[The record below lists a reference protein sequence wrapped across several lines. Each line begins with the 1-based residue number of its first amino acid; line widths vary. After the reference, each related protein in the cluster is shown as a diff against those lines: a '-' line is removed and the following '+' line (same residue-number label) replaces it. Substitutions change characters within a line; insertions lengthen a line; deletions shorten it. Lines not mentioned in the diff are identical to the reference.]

1 MTISQERR
9 VKVVFDA
16 DGTPLKT
23 TVTDIEKTVDKTTK
37 SINEAGQNA
46 SKAGGLFGKF
56 GDDVKKG
63 IAMGFGVSTIG
74 MVTSACNM
82 VKQGIVDTIQTTAQ
96 FEQSMANV
104 KAITGATG
112 AEFETMTNFARELGA
127 TTMMSA
133 QESADAMAFLG
144 MAGWRTSEMMAGL
157 PAILDLTVAS
167 GRDFAT
173 VADIVSDNLT
183 AFGLT
188 ANDATMYSDALAY
201 AMSNA
206 NVNMDTL
213 GESLKY
219 IAPVA
224 TSAGVSMQEAVA
236 MTMMLGDA
244 GIKGSQAGT
253 TLRTVMLNLTGAN
266 EKATA
271 KLKELGVAVFD
282 SEGKTRSFADII
294 RDLNKATEGMTD
306 AQKTAIANTLV
317 GKTAVSGFSVLLDQ
331 GADKL
336 QAYTDGI
343 YASNGASEEMA
354 EIMGDTLQG
363 KTKIF
368 ESALQDLQITLGNA
382 LLPTLSSGVESLT
395 NFVNWLG
402 QGCPIIQEAT
412 VELGAFG
419 VSLDVVSEKTSNALT
434 PLEEYGNG
442 ILANIAVMEQF
453 GGVGSQTYNQLI
465 ADVSNWKDQSL
476 SLIDQKESE
485 GLALMQN
492 YSQQYLLASAEEK
505 AELEA
510 KHKEFYERKRQVT
523 NDREAEITQILAT
536 AKENNVG
543 LTQEQAERIKQLVSL
558 QQKDMIRT
566 VSDSYSE
573 QTALLDA
580 FSSKQKAVTAETA
593 SMIMQKAEETR
604 QSTVKAAKERFN
616 QELATAN
623 EMRKVGNITNEE
635 YSRMVNSAQDNYSK
649 IVSASDSGFDKVKD
663 KIIKSITDAGGKYNE
678 KTGEL
683 KDKHGNMVDYMK
695 GTPMETEVKVDT
707 KDAEKSVT
715 AIQKKINNIKGRT
728 GANAVKVSVQT
739 TYTNTTVNRTVNGR
753 SVPTMDSQAM
763 AMARSA
769 VMPIN
774 NMSSG
779 NNTINYN
786 GDLVF
791 NNKSDIDY
799 FLKKTA
805 RAIDRRY

>member
-63 IAMGFGVSTIG
+63 IAMGFGMSTIG

-485 GLALMQN
+485 GLNLMKN
-492 YSQQYLLASAEEK
+492 YSQQYLLASEEEK

-543 LTQEQAERIKQLVSL
+543 ITQEQAERIKHLVSL

-649 IVSASDSGFDKVKD
+649 IVSASDAGFDKVKD
-663 KIIKSITDAGGKYNE
+663 KIIKSITEAGGKYNE

-695 GTPMETEVKVDT
+695 GTPMETQVKVDT
-707 KDAEKSVT
+707 KDAEKSVN

-753 SVPTMDSQAM
+753 SVPTMDTQAM

-774 NMSSG
+774 NVSSG

>member
-1 MTISQERR
+1 MSVTQERR

-37 SINEAGQNA
+37 TINEAGQNA

-63 IAMGFGVSTIG
+63 IAMGFGMSTVD
-74 MVTSACNM
+74 MVVSACSL
-82 VKQGIVDTIQTTAQ
+82 VKQGIADTIQTTAQ
-96 FEQSMANV
+96 FEQSMAKV

-112 AEFETMTNFARELGA
+112 AEFNTLTDFARELGA

-133 QESADAMAFLG
+133 TESADAMAFLG
-144 MAGWRTSEMMAGL
+144 MAGWETSEILAGL

-167 GRDFAT
+167 GKDFAS

-183 AFGLT
+183 AFGLS
-188 ANDATMYSDALAY
+188 ANDATMYADSLAY
-201 AMSNA
+201 AMTHA

-317 GKTAVSGFSVLLDQ
+317 GKTAVSGFSVLLEQ

-336 QAYTDGI
+336 EAYTEGI
-343 YASNGASEEMA
+343 HNSNGASEEMA

-368 ESALQDLQITLGNA
+368 QSALEDLQITMGNA
-382 LLPTLSSGVESLT
+382 LLPTLTAGVESLT

-402 QGCPIIQEAT
+402 QGCPLVQEAT

-419 VSLDVVSEKTSNALT
+419 ASLDLVSEKTSNALT

-442 ILANIAVMEQF
+442 ILANIGVMEQF

-492 YSQQYLLASAEEK
+492 YSQQYLTASAEEK
-505 AELEA
+505 AELE
-510 KHKEFYERKRQVT
+510 KNHKEFYDRKRQVT

-543 LTQEQAERIKQLVSL
+543 ITQEQAERIKHLVSL

-573 QTALLDA
+573 QTALLEA
-580 FSSKQKAVTAETA
+580 FSSNQKAVTAETA

-604 QSTVKAAKERFN
+604 QATVKSAKERFN

-623 EMRKVGNITNEE
+623 EMRKVGQVTDSE
-635 YSRMVNSAQDNYSK
+635 YSKMVTSAQTNYEQ
-649 IVSASDSGFDKVKD
+649 IVKASDTGFDKVKD
-663 KIIKSITDAGGKYNE
+663 KIIKSITDAGGKYND

-683 KDKHGNMVDYMK
+683 KDAHGNMVDYMN

-707 KDAEKSVT
+707 KGAEKSVRD
-715 AIQKKINNIKGRT
+715 IQTKINNIKGKT
-728 GANAVKVSVQT
+728 VSVKVNT
-739 TYTNTTVNRTVNGR
+739 TYTNTTVNKTVNGR
-753 SVPTMDSQAM
+753 SVPTMDTQAM

>member
-1 MTISQERR
+1 MSTTTEKR

-16 DGTPLKT
+16 DGNPLQK
-23 TVTDIEKTVDKTTK
+23 TVTEIEKTVNKTTDTLK
-37 SINEAGQNA
+37 QAGDAANNT
-46 SKAGGLFGKF
+46 GGIFGKF
-56 GDDVKKG
+56 GNDVKAG
-63 IAMGFGVSTIG
+63 IAMGFGVSTVG
-74 MVTSACNM
+74 MVTSACNL
-82 VKQGIVDTIQTTAQ
+82 VKQGIADTIQTTAQ
-96 FEQSMANV
+96 FEQSMAKV

-112 AEFETMTNFARELGA
+112 AEFDTLTGFARELGA

-133 QESADAMAFLG
+133 TESADAMAFLG
-144 MAGWRTSEMMAGL
+144 MAGWETSEILAGL

-167 GRDFAT
+167 GKDFAT

-183 AFGLT
+183 AFGLS
-188 ANDATMYSDALAY
+188 ANDATMYSDSLAY
-201 AMSNA
+201 AMTHA

-317 GKTAVSGFSVLLDQ
+317 GKTAVSGFSVLLEQ

-336 QAYTDGI
+336 RAYTDGI
-343 YASNGASEEMA
+343 HNSNGASEEMA
-354 EIMGDTLQG
+354 AIMGDTLQG

-368 ESALQDLQITLGNA
+368 QSALEDLQITLGNA
-382 LLPTLSSGVESLT
+382 LLPSLTAGVESLT
-395 NFVNWLG
+395 NFVTWLG
-402 QGCPIIQEAT
+402 EGCPLVQEAT
-412 VELGAFG
+412 VELGVFG
-419 VSLDVVSEKTSNALT
+419 ASLDLVSEKTSNALT

-453 GGVGSQTYNQLI
+453 GGVGTETYNQLI

-476 SLIDQKESE
+476 SLIDQKEAE
-485 GLALMQN
+485 GLELIKN

-510 KHKEFYERKRQVT
+510 KHKEFYENKRNLT
-523 NDREAEITQILAT
+523 NEREAEITEILAT

-543 LTQEQAERIKQLVSL
+543 LTQEQADRINTLVSL

-580 FSSKQKAVTAETA
+580 FSGKQKAVTAETA

-604 QSTVKAAKERFN
+604 QSTVKAAKDRFN

-623 EMRKVGNITNEE
+623 EMRKVGQITNDE
-635 YSRMVNSAQDNYSK
+635 YGKMVTSAQTNYEQ
-649 IVSASDSGFDKVKD
+649 IVKASDTGFDKVKD

-683 KDKHGNMVDYMK
+683 KDKHGNMVDYMN
-695 GTPMETEVKVDT
+695 GTPMETKVKVDT
-707 KDAEKSVT
+707 KSAEQSIN
-715 AIQKKINNIKGRT
+715 AIQKKINNIKGKT
-728 GANAVKVSVQT
+728 VKVEVNT
-739 TYTNTTVNRTVNGR
+739 KYTNTTVNRTVNGR
-753 SVPTMDSQAM
+753 SVPTMDTQAM

>member
-23 TVTDIEKTVDKTTK
+23 TVTDIEKTVNKTTK
-37 SINEAGQNA
+37 TINEAGQDA

-56 GDDVKKG
+56 GEDVKAG
-63 IAMGFGVSTIG
+63 IAMGFGMSTVG

-112 AEFETMTNFARELGA
+112 KEFDTLTAFARELGA

-144 MAGWRTSEMMAGL
+144 MAGWRTSEMMEGL

-183 AFGLT
+183 AFGMT
-188 ANDATMYSDALAY
+188 ASQATEYSDALAY

-343 YASNGASEEMA
+343 HNSSGASAEMA

-363 KTKIF
+363 KVKIF
-368 ESALQDLQITLGNA
+368 ESAMQDLQITIGNE
-382 LLPTLSSGVESLT
+382 LLPTLTSGVESLT
-395 NFVNWLG
+395 NFVTWLG
-402 QGCPIIQEAT
+402 QGCPLVQEAT

-419 VSLDVVSEKTSNALT
+419 VSLDMVSEKTSNALT

-442 ILANIAVMEQF
+442 ILSNIAVMEQF

-465 ADVSNWKDQSL
+465 TDVSTWKDQSL
-476 SLIDQKESE
+476 SLIDQKEAE
-485 GLALMQN
+485 GLNLIKN

-510 KHKEFYERKRQVT
+510 KHKEFYENKRQVT
-523 NDREAEITQILAT
+523 SDREAEITQILAT

-543 LTQEQAERIKQLVSL
+543 LTQEQAERIKTLVSL
-558 QQKDMIRT
+558 QQKDMIKT

-573 QTALLDA
+573 QEALLNA
-580 FSSKQKAVTAETA
+580 FSSNQKAVTAETA
-593 SMIMQKAEETR
+593 SMIMQKAKETKE
-604 QSTVKAAKERFN
+604 STVKSAKERFN

-623 EMRKVGNITNEE
+623 EMRKVGQITDSE
-635 YSRMVNSAQDNYSK
+635 YKKMVTSAQSNYEQ
-649 IVSASDSGFDKVKD
+649 IVSASDTGFGKVKD

-683 KDKHGNMVDYMK
+683 KDKHGNMVDYMND
-695 GTPMETEVKVDT
+695 TPMETKVKVDT
-707 KDAEKSVT
+707 KSAEQSIN
-715 AIQKKINNIKGRT
+715 AIQKKINNIKGKT
-728 GANAVKVSVQT
+728 VSVKVNT
-739 TYTNTTVNRTVNGR
+739 TYTNTTVNRTVEGR
-753 SVPTMDSQAM
+753 SVPTMDTQTM
-763 AMARSA
+763 AIARSA

-774 NMSSG
+774 NMTSG

>member
-23 TVTDIEKTVDKTTK
+23 TVTDIEKTVNKTTK
-37 SINEAGQNA
+37 TINEAGQNA

-56 GDDVKKG
+56 GEDVKTG
-63 IAMGFGVSTIG
+63 IAMGFGMSTVG
-74 MVTSACNM
+74 MVVSACNM

-112 AEFETMTNFARELGA
+112 KEFDTLTAFARELGA

-144 MAGWRTSEMMAGL
+144 MAGWRTSEMMEGL

-183 AFGLT
+183 AFGMT
-188 ANDATMYSDALAY
+188 ASQATEYSDALAY

-343 YASNGASEEMA
+343 HNSSGASAEMA

-363 KTKIF
+363 KVKIF
-368 ESALQDLQITLGNA
+368 ESAMQDLQITIGNA
-382 LLPTLSSGVESLT
+382 LLPTLTAGVESLT
-395 NFVNWLG
+395 NFVTWLG
-402 QGCPIIQEAT
+402 QGCPLVQEAT

-419 VSLDVVSEKTSNALT
+419 VSLDMVSEKTSNALT

-442 ILANIAVMEQF
+442 ILSNIAVMEQF

-465 ADVSNWKDQSL
+465 TDVSTWKDQSL
-476 SLIDQKESE
+476 SLIDQKEAE
-485 GLALMQN
+485 GLNLIKN

-510 KHKEFYERKRQVT
+510 KHKEFYESKRNLT
-523 NDREAEITQILAT
+523 NEREAEITEILAT

-543 LTQEQAERIKQLVSL
+543 LTQEQADRIKTLVSL
-558 QQKDMIRT
+558 QQKDMIKT

-573 QTALLDA
+573 QEALLNA
-580 FSSKQKAVTAETA
+580 FSSNQKAVTAETA
-593 SMIMQKAEETR
+593 SMIMQKAKETKE
-604 QSTVKAAKERFN
+604 STVKSAKERFN

-623 EMRKVGNITNEE
+623 EMRKVGQITDDE
-635 YSRMVNSAQDNYSK
+635 YEKMVTSAQSNYEQ
-649 IVSASDSGFDKVKD
+649 IVKASDTGFDNVKD
-663 KIIKSITDAGGKYNE
+663 KIIKSITEAGGKYNE

-683 KDKHGNMVDYMK
+683 KDKHGNMVDYMND
-695 GTPMETEVKVDT
+695 TPMETKVKVDT
-707 KDAEKSVT
+707 KDAKKSVED
-715 AIQKKINNIKGRT
+715 IQTKINNIKGKT
-728 GANAVKVSVQT
+728 VSVKVNT
-739 TYTNTTVNRTVNGR
+739 TYTNTTVNRTVEGR
-753 SVPTMDSQAM
+753 SVPTMDTQTM
-763 AMARSA
+763 AIARSA

>member
-1 MTISQERR
+1 MSVTQERR

-23 TVTDIEKTVDKTTK
+23 TVTDIEKTVNKTTK
-37 SINEAGQNA
+37 TINEAGQNA

-63 IAMGFGVSTIG
+63 ISMGFGMSTVG
-74 MVTSACNM
+74 MVTSACSM
-82 VKQGIVDTIQTTAQ
+82 VKQGIADTIQTTAQ
-96 FEQSMANV
+96 FEQSMAKV

-112 AEFETMTNFARELGA
+112 AEFDTLTDFARELGA

-133 QESADAMAFLG
+133 TESADAMAFLG
-144 MAGWRTSEMMAGL
+144 MAGWETSEILAGL

-167 GRDFAT
+167 GKDFAS

-188 ANDATMYSDALAY
+188 ANDATMYADSLAY
-201 AMSNA
+201 AMTHA

-336 QAYTDGI
+336 EAYTDGI
-343 YASNGASEEMA
+343 LASSGASEEMA

-368 ESALQDLQITLGNA
+368 QSAIEDLQITLGNA
-382 LLPTLSSGVESLT
+382 LLPTLTSGVESLT

-419 VSLDVVSEKTSNALT
+419 ASLDVVSEKTSNALT
-434 PLEEYGNG
+434 PLEGYGNG
-442 ILANIAVMEQF
+442 ILANIGVMEQF

-465 ADVSNWKDQSL
+465 ADVTNWKDQSL

-485 GLALMQN
+485 GLALMKN

-510 KHKEFYERKRQVT
+510 KHKEFYDRKRQVT

-543 LTQEQAERIKQLVSL
+543 ITQEQADRIKQLVSL

-604 QSTVKAAKERFN
+604 QATVKSAKERFN

-623 EMRKVGNITNEE
+623 EMRKVGNVTADE
-635 YSRMVNSAQDNYSK
+635 YARMVNSAQDNYNQ
-649 IVSASDSGFDKVKD
+649 IVSASDDGFNKVKD
-663 KIIKSITDAGGKYNE
+663 KIIKSITEAGGKYNE
-678 KTGEL
+678 RTGEL
-683 KDKHGNMVDYMK
+683 KDAHGNMVDYMN

-707 KDAEKSVT
+707 KDAKKSVED
-715 AIQKKINNIKGRT
+715 IQTKINNIKGKT
-728 GANAVKVSVQT
+728 VDVKVNT
-739 TYTNTTVNRTVNGR
+739 TYNNTTVNRTVNGR
-753 SVPTMDSQAM
+753 SVPTMDAQTI

>member
-23 TVTDIEKTVDKTTK
+23 TVTDIEKTVNKTTK
-37 SINEAGQNA
+37 TINEAGQDA

-56 GDDVKKG
+56 GEDVKAG
-63 IAMGFGVSTIG
+63 IAMGFGMSTVG
-74 MVTSACNM
+74 VVASACNM

-112 AEFETMTNFARELGA
+112 KEFDTLTAFARELGA

-144 MAGWRTSEMMAGL
+144 MAGWRTSEMMEGL

-183 AFGLT
+183 AFGMT
-188 ANDATMYSDALAY
+188 ASQATEYSDALAY

-343 YASNGASEEMA
+343 HNSSGASAEMA

-363 KTKIF
+363 KVKIF
-368 ESALQDLQITLGNA
+368 ESAMQDLQITIGNA
-382 LLPTLSSGVESLT
+382 VLPTLTAGVESLT
-395 NFVNWLG
+395 NFVTWLG
-402 QGCPIIQEAT
+402 QGCPLVQEAT

-419 VSLDVVSEKTSNALT
+419 VSLDMVSEKTSNALT

-442 ILANIAVMEQF
+442 ILSNIAVMEQF

-465 ADVSNWKDQSL
+465 TDVSNWKDQSL
-476 SLIDQKESE
+476 SLIDQKEAE
-485 GLALMQN
+485 GLNLIKN

-510 KHKEFYERKRQVT
+510 KHKEFYENKRQVT
-523 NDREAEITQILAT
+523 SDREAEITQILAT

-543 LTQEQAERIKQLVSL
+543 LTQEQAERIKTLVSL
-558 QQKDMIRT
+558 QQKDMIKT

-573 QTALLDA
+573 QEALLNA
-580 FSSKQKAVTAETA
+580 FSSNQKAVTAETA
-593 SMIMQKAEETR
+593 SMIMQKAKETKE
-604 QSTVKAAKERFN
+604 STVKSAKERFN

-623 EMRKVGNITNEE
+623 EMRKVGQITDDE
-635 YSRMVNSAQDNYSK
+635 YTKMVTSAQSNYEQ
-649 IVSASDSGFDKVKD
+649 IVSASDDGFNEVKD
-663 KIIKSITDAGGKYNE
+663 KIIKSITEAGGTYDE

-683 KDKHGNMVDYMK
+683 KDKHGNMVDYMSD
-695 GTPMETEVKVDT
+695 TPMETKVKVDT
-707 KDAEKSVT
+707 KDAKKSVED
-715 AIQKKINNIKGRT
+715 IQKKINNIKGKT
-728 GANAVKVSVQT
+728 VSVKVNT
-739 TYTNTTVNRTVNGR
+739 TYTNTTVNRTVEGR
-753 SVPTMDSQAM
+753 SVPTMDTQAM
-763 AMARSA
+763 AIARSA
-769 VMPIN
+769 IMPIN
-774 NMSSG
+774 NMTSG

-805 RAIDRRY
+805 RAIERKY

>member
-1 MTISQERR
+1 MSITQERR

-23 TVTDIEKTVDKTTK
+23 TVTDIEKTVNKTTK
-37 SINEAGQNA
+37 TINEAGQNA

-63 IAMGFGVSTIG
+63 IAMGFGMSTIG
-74 MVTSACNM
+74 MVTSACDM
-82 VKQGIVDTIQTTAQ
+82 VKQGIADTIQTTAQ
-96 FEQSMANV
+96 FEQSMAKV

-112 AEFETMTNFARELGA
+112 EEFDTLTAFARELGA

-144 MAGWRTSEMMAGL
+144 MAGWQTSEILAGL

-167 GRDFAT
+167 GKDFAT

-188 ANDATMYSDALAY
+188 ANDATMYADSLAY
-201 AMSNA
+201 AMTHA

-317 GKTAVSGFSVLLDQ
+317 GKTAVSGFSVLLEQ

-343 YASNGASEEMA
+343 HNSSGASEEMA
-354 EIMGDTLQG
+354 TIMGDTLQG
-363 KTKIF
+363 KVKIF
-368 ESALQDLQITLGNA
+368 ESAMQDLQITIGNA
-382 LLPTLSSGVESLT
+382 LLPTLTSGVESLT
-395 NFVNWLG
+395 NFVTWLG
-402 QGCPIIQEAT
+402 QGCPLVQEAT
-412 VELGAFG
+412 VQLGAFG
-419 VSLDVVSEKTSNALT
+419 ASLDVVSEKTSNALT

-442 ILANIAVMEQF
+442 ILSNIAVMEQF

-465 ADVSNWKDQSL
+465 TDVSTWKDQSL
-476 SLIDQKESE
+476 SLIDQKEAE
-485 GLALMQN
+485 GLELIKN

-510 KHKEFYERKRQVT
+510 KHKEFYENKRNLT
-523 NDREAEITQILAT
+523 TEREAEITEILAT

-543 LTQEQAERIKQLVSL
+543 ITQEQADRIKNLVSL
-558 QQKDMIRT
+558 QQKDMIKT

-573 QTALLDA
+573 QEALLNA
-580 FSSKQKAVTAETA
+580 FSSNQKAVTAETA
-593 SMIMQKAEETR
+593 SMIMQKAKETKE
-604 QSTVKAAKERFN
+604 STVKSAKERFN

-623 EMRKVGNITNEE
+623 EMRKVGQITDSE
-635 YSRMVNSAQDNYSK
+635 YKKMVTSAQSNYEQ
-649 IVSASDSGFDKVKD
+649 IVSASDDGFNKVKD
-663 KIIKSITDAGGKYNE
+663 KIIKSITEAGGKYNE

-683 KDKHGNMVDYMK
+683 KDKHGNMVDYMN
-695 GTPMETEVKVDT
+695 GTPMETKVKVDT
-707 KDAEKSVT
+707 KGATKSVDD
-715 AIQKKINNIKGRT
+715 IQKKINSIKGKT
-728 GANAVKVSVQT
+728 VSVKVNT

-753 SVPTMDSQAM
+753 SVPTMDTQAM

-774 NMSSG
+774 NTSSG

>member
-23 TVTDIEKTVDKTTK
+23 TVTDIEKTVNKTTK
-37 SINEAGQNA
+37 TINEAGQDA

-56 GDDVKKG
+56 GEDVKAG
-63 IAMGFGVSTIG
+63 IAMGFGMSTVG

-112 AEFETMTNFARELGA
+112 KEFDTLTAFARELGA

-188 ANDATMYSDALAY
+188 ASDATMYSDALAY

-343 YASNGASEEMA
+343 HNSSGASAEMA

-363 KTKIF
+363 KVKIF
-368 ESALQDLQITLGNA
+368 ESAMQDLQITIGNA
-382 LLPTLSSGVESLT
+382 LLPTLTEGVESLT
-395 NFVNWLG
+395 NFVTWLG
-402 QGCPIIQEAT
+402 QGCPLVQEAT

-442 ILANIAVMEQF
+442 ILANIGVMEQF

-465 ADVSNWKDQSL
+465 ADVTNWKDQSL
-476 SLIDQKESE
+476 SLINQKESE

-510 KHKEFYERKRQVT
+510 KHKEFYEKKRQVT
-523 NDREAEITQILAT
+523 SDREAEITQILAT

-543 LTQEQAERIKQLVSL
+543 ITQEQADRIKTLVSL
-558 QQKDMIRT
+558 QQKDMIKT

-573 QTALLDA
+573 QTALLNA
-580 FSSKQKAVTAETA
+580 FSSKQKAVTADTA

-604 QSTVKAAKERFN
+604 QATVKSAKERFN

-623 EMRKVGNITNEE
+623 EMRKVGNITDAE
-635 YSRMVNSAQDNYSK
+635 YSRMVNSAQDNYSQ
-649 IVSASDSGFDKVKD
+649 IVSASDDGFNKVKD
-663 KIIKSITDAGGKYNE
+663 KIIKSITEAGGKYNE

-683 KDKHGNMVDYMK
+683 KDKHGNMVDYMN
-695 GTPMETEVKVDT
+695 GTPMETKVKVDT
-707 KDAEKSVT
+707 KDATKSVD
-715 AIQKKINNIKGRT
+715 AIQKKINSIKGKT
-728 GANAVKVSVQT
+728 VSVKVNT

-753 SVPTMDSQAM
+753 SVPTMDTQTM

>member
-23 TVTDIEKTVDKTTK
+23 TVTDIEKTVNKTTK
-37 SINEAGQNA
+37 TINEAGQDA

-56 GDDVKKG
+56 GEDVKAG
-63 IAMGFGVSTIG
+63 IAMGFGMSTVG

-112 AEFETMTNFARELGA
+112 KEFDTLTAFARELGA

-188 ANDATMYSDALAY
+188 ASDATMYSDALAY

-343 YASNGASEEMA
+343 HNSSGASAEMA

-363 KTKIF
+363 KVKIF
-368 ESALQDLQITLGNA
+368 ESAMQDLQITIGNA
-382 LLPTLSSGVESLT
+382 LLPTLTSGVESLT
-395 NFVNWLG
+395 NFVTWLG
-402 QGCPIIQEAT
+402 QGCPLVQEAT

-419 VSLDVVSEKTSNALT
+419 VSLDMVSEKTSNALT

-442 ILANIAVMEQF
+442 ILANIGVMEQF

-465 ADVSNWKDQSL
+465 ADVTNWKDQSL
-476 SLIDQKESE
+476 SLINQKESE

-510 KHKEFYERKRQVT
+510 KHKEFYEKKRQVT
-523 NDREAEITQILAT
+523 SDREAEITQILAT

-543 LTQEQAERIKQLVSL
+543 ITQEQADRIKTLVSL
-558 QQKDMIRT
+558 QQKDMIKT

-573 QTALLDA
+573 QTALLNA

-604 QSTVKAAKERFN
+604 QATVKSAKERFN

-623 EMRKVGNITNEE
+623 EMRKVGNITDKE
-635 YSRMVNSAQDNYSK
+635 YSRMVNSAQDNYSQ
-649 IVSASDSGFDKVKD
+649 IVSASDDGFNKVKD
-663 KIIKSITDAGGKYNE
+663 KIIKSITEAGGKYNE

-683 KDKHGNMVDYMK
+683 KDKHGNMVDYMN
-695 GTPMETEVKVDT
+695 GTPMETKVKVDT
-707 KDAEKSVT
+707 KDATKSVD
-715 AIQKKINNIKGRT
+715 AIQKKINSIKGKT
-728 GANAVKVSVQT
+728 VSVKVNT

-753 SVPTMDSQAM
+753 SVPTMDTQTM

>member
-23 TVTDIEKTVDKTTK
+23 TVTDIEKTVNKTTK
-37 SINEAGQNA
+37 TINEAGQNA

-56 GDDVKKG
+56 GEDVKAG
-63 IAMGFGVSTIG
+63 IAMGFGMSTVG

-112 AEFETMTNFARELGA
+112 KEFDTLTAFARELGA

-144 MAGWRTSEMMAGL
+144 MAGWRTSEMMEGL

-183 AFGLT
+183 AFGMT
-188 ANDATMYSDALAY
+188 ASQATEYSDALAY

-343 YASNGASEEMA
+343 HNSSGASAEMA

-363 KTKIF
+363 KVKIF
-368 ESALQDLQITLGNA
+368 ESAMQDLQITIGNA
-382 LLPTLSSGVESLT
+382 LLPTLTEGVESLT
-395 NFVNWLG
+395 NFVTWLG
-402 QGCPIIQEAT
+402 QGCPLVQEAT

-419 VSLDVVSEKTSNALT
+419 VSLDMVSEKTSNALT

-442 ILANIAVMEQF
+442 ILSNIAVMEQF

-465 ADVSNWKDQSL
+465 TDVSTWKDQSL
-476 SLIDQKESE
+476 SLIDQKEAE
-485 GLALMQN
+485 GLNLIKN

-510 KHKEFYERKRQVT
+510 KHKEFYEKKRQVT
-523 NDREAEITQILAT
+523 SEREAEITEILAT

-543 LTQEQAERIKQLVSL
+543 ITQEQADRIKTLVSL
-558 QQKDMIRT
+558 QQKDMIKT

-573 QTALLDA
+573 QEALLNA
-580 FSSKQKAVTAETA
+580 FSSNQKAVTAETA
-593 SMIMQKAEETR
+593 SMIMQKAKETKE
-604 QSTVKAAKERFN
+604 STVKSAKERFN

-623 EMRKVGNITNEE
+623 EMRKVGQITDTE
-635 YSRMVNSAQDNYSK
+635 YKKMVTSAQSNYEQ
-649 IVSASDSGFDKVKD
+649 IVSASDTGFDKVKD

-683 KDKHGNMVDYMK
+683 KDKHGNMVDYMND
-695 GTPMETEVKVDT
+695 TPMETKVKVDT
-707 KDAEKSVT
+707 KDAKKSVED
-715 AIQKKINNIKGRT
+715 IQTKINNIKGKT
-728 GANAVKVSVQT
+728 VSVKVNT
-739 TYTNTTVNRTVNGR
+739 TYTNTTVNRTVEGR
-753 SVPTMDSQAM
+753 SVPTMDTQAM

-774 NMSSG
+774 NTSSG

>member
-1 MTISQERR
+1 MSTTTEKR

-16 DGTPLKT
+16 DGNPLQK
-23 TVTDIEKTVDKTTK
+23 TVTEIEKTVNKTTDTLK
-37 SINEAGQNA
+37 QAGDAANNT
-46 SKAGGLFGKF
+46 GGIFGKF
-56 GDDVKKG
+56 GNDVKAG
-63 IAMGFGVSTIG
+63 IAMGFGVSTVG
-74 MVTSACNM
+74 MVTSACNL

-112 AEFETMTNFARELGA
+112 KEFDTLTAFARELGA

-183 AFGLT
+183 AFGMT
-188 ANDATMYSDALAY
+188 ASQATEYSDALAY

-317 GKTAVSGFSVLLDQ
+317 GKTAVSGFSVLLSQ

-336 QAYTDGI
+336 EAYTEGI
-343 YASNGASEEMA
+343 HNSNGASEEMA
-354 EIMGDTLQG
+354 AIMGDTLQG

-368 ESALQDLQITLGNA
+368 QSAIEDLQITMGNA
-382 LLPTLSSGVESLT
+382 FLPTLTAGVESLT

-402 QGCPIIQEAT
+402 QGCPIVQEAT

-419 VSLDVVSEKTSNALT
+419 ASLDVVSEKTSNALT

-442 ILANIAVMEQF
+442 ILANIGVMEQF
-453 GGVGSQTYNQLI
+453 GGVGTQTYNQLI

-510 KHKEFYERKRQVT
+510 KHKEFYENKRNLT
-523 NDREAEITQILAT
+523 TEREAEITQILAT

-543 LTQEQAERIKQLVSL
+543 LTQEQADRIKTLVSL

-580 FSSKQKAVTAETA
+580 FSGKQKAVTAETA

-604 QSTVKAAKERFN
+604 QSTVKAAKDRFN

-623 EMRKVGNITNEE
+623 EMRKVGQITNDE
-635 YSRMVNSAQDNYSK
+635 YGKMVTSAQTNYEQ
-649 IVSASDSGFDKVKD
+649 IVKASDTGFDKVKD
-663 KIIKSITDAGGKYNE
+663 KIIKSIEDAGGKYN
-678 KTGEL
+678 KRTGEL
-683 KDKHGNMVDYMK
+683 KDAHGNMVDYMNS
-695 GTPMETEVKVDT
+695 TPMETKVKVDT
-707 KDAEKSVT
+707 KSAEQSIT
-715 AIQKKINNIKGRT
+715 AIQKKINGIKGKT
-728 GANAVKVSVQT
+728 VKVEVNT
-739 TYTNTTVNRTVNGR
+739 KYTNTTVNRTVQGR
-753 SVPTMDSQAM
+753 SVPTIDSQVM
-763 AMARSA
+763 SMARSA
-769 VMPIN
+769 IMPLSNI
-774 NMSSG
+774 SSG

>member
-1 MTISQERR
+1 MSISQERR

-23 TVTDIEKTVDKTTK
+23 TVTDIEKTVNKTTK
-37 SINEAGQNA
+37 TINEAGQNA

-56 GDDVKKG
+56 GDDVRKG
-63 IAMGFGVSTIG
+63 ISMGFGMSTVG
-74 MVTSACNM
+74 MVTSACSM
-82 VKQGIVDTIQTTAQ
+82 VKQGIADTIQTTAQ
-96 FEQSMANV
+96 FEQSMAKV

-112 AEFETMTNFARELGA
+112 AEFDTLTDFARELGA

-133 QESADAMAFLG
+133 TESADAMAFLG
-144 MAGWRTSEMMAGL
+144 MAGWETSEILAGL

-167 GRDFAT
+167 GKDFAS

-188 ANDATMYSDALAY
+188 ANDATMYADSLAY
-201 AMSNA
+201 AMTHA

-317 GKTAVSGFSVLLDQ
+317 GKTAVSGFSVLLEQ

-336 QAYTDGI
+336 EAYTEGI
-343 YASNGASEEMA
+343 HNSSGASEEMA

-368 ESALQDLQITLGNA
+368 QSALEDLQITMGNA
-382 LLPTLSSGVESLT
+382 LLPTLTAGVESLT
-395 NFVNWLG
+395 NFVTWLG
-402 QGCPIIQEAT
+402 QGCPIVQEAT

-419 VSLDVVSEKTSNALT
+419 ASLDVVSEKTSNALT

-442 ILANIAVMEQF
+442 ILANIGVMEQF

-465 ADVSNWKDQSL
+465 ADVTNWKDQSL

-505 AELEA
+505 AELE
-510 KHKEFYERKRQVT
+510 KNHKEFYDRKRQVT

-543 LTQEQAERIKQLVSL
+543 LTQEQADRIKQLVSL

-604 QSTVKAAKERFN
+604 QATVKSAKERFN

-635 YSRMVNSAQDNYSK
+635 YSRMVNSAQDNYNQ
-649 IVSASDSGFDKVKD
+649 IVSASDDGFNKVKD
-663 KIIKSITDAGGKYNE
+663 KIIKSITEAGGKYNE

-683 KDKHGNMVDYMK
+683 KDKHGDMVDYMN

-707 KDAEKSVT
+707 KDAEKSVRD
-715 AIQKKINNIKGRT
+715 IQTKISNIKGKT
-728 GANAVKVSVQT
+728 VDVKVNT

-753 SVPTMDSQAM
+753 SVPTMDAQTI

-791 NNKSDIDY
+791 NNKTDIDY

>member
-23 TVTDIEKTVDKTTK
+23 TATDIEKTVDKTTK
-37 SINEAGQNA
+37 TINEAGQNA

-56 GDDVKKG
+56 GEDVKTG
-63 IAMGFGVSTIG
+63 IAMGFGMSTVG

-112 AEFETMTNFARELGA
+112 KEFDTLTAFARELGA

-188 ANDATMYSDALAY
+188 ASDATMYSDALAY

-343 YASNGASEEMA
+343 HNSSGASAEMA

-363 KTKIF
+363 KVKIF
-368 ESALQDLQITLGNA
+368 ESAMQDLQITIGNA
-382 LLPTLSSGVESLT
+382 LLPTLTEGVESLT
-395 NFVNWLG
+395 NFVTWLG
-402 QGCPIIQEAT
+402 QGCPLVQEAT

-419 VSLDVVSEKTSNALT
+419 VSLDMVSEKTSNALT

-442 ILANIAVMEQF
+442 ILANIGVMEQF

-465 ADVSNWKDQSL
+465 ADVTNWKDQSL
-476 SLIDQKESE
+476 SLINQKESE

-510 KHKEFYERKRQVT
+510 KHKEFYEKKRQVT
-523 NDREAEITQILAT
+523 SDREAEITQILAT

-543 LTQEQAERIKQLVSL
+543 ITQEQADRIKTLVSL
-558 QQKDMIRT
+558 QQKDMIKT

-573 QTALLDA
+573 QTALLNA

-604 QSTVKAAKERFN
+604 QATVKSAKERFN

-623 EMRKVGNITNEE
+623 EMRKVGNITDAE

-649 IVSASDSGFDKVKD
+649 IVSASDDGFNKVKD
-663 KIIKSITDAGGKYNE
+663 KIIKSITEAGGKYNE

-683 KDKHGNMVDYMK
+683 KDKHGNMVDYMN
-695 GTPMETEVKVDT
+695 GTPMETKVKVDT
-707 KDAEKSVT
+707 KDATKSVD
-715 AIQKKINNIKGRT
+715 AIQKKINSIKGKT
-728 GANAVKVSVQT
+728 VSVKVNT

-753 SVPTMDSQAM
+753 SVPTMDTQTM

-774 NMSSG
+774 NTSSG

>member
-63 IAMGFGVSTIG
+63 IAMGFGVSTVG
-74 MVTSACNM
+74 MITSACGM
-82 VKQGIVDTIQTTAQ
+82 IKQGIADTIQTTAQ
-96 FEQSMANV
+96 FEQSMAKV

-112 AEFETMTNFARELGA
+112 EEFTTLTNFARELGA

-133 QESADAMAFLG
+133 TESADAMAFLG
-144 MAGWRTSEMMAGL
+144 MAGWETSEILAGL

-167 GRDFAT
+167 GKDFAT

-183 AFGLT
+183 AFGLS
-188 ANDATMYSDALAY
+188 ANDATMYSDSLAY
-201 AMSNA
+201 AMTHA

-317 GKTAVSGFSVLLDQ
+317 GKTAVSGFSVLLSQ

-336 QAYTDGI
+336 EAYTEGI
-343 YASNGASEEMA
+343 HNSNGASEEMA
-354 EIMGDTLQG
+354 AIMGDTLQG

-368 ESALQDLQITLGNA
+368 QSALEDLQITMGNA
-382 LLPTLSSGVESLT
+382 LLPTLTAGVESLT
-395 NFVNWLG
+395 NFVTWLG
-402 QGCPIIQEAT
+402 QGCPLVQEAT

-419 VSLDVVSEKTSNALT
+419 VSLDLVSEKTSNALQ

-442 ILANIAVMEQF
+442 ILSNIAVMEQF

-510 KHKEFYERKRQVT
+510 KHKEFYDRKRQVT
-523 NDREAEITQILAT
+523 NDREEEITQILAT

-635 YSRMVNSAQDNYSK
+635 YSRMVNSAQDNYNQ
-649 IVSASDSGFDKVKD
+649 IVSASDNGFNKVKD
-663 KIIKSITDAGGKYNE
+663 KIIKSITEAGGKYNE
-678 KTGEL
+678 RTGEL
-683 KDKHGNMVDYMK
+683 KDAHGNMVDYMN
-695 GTPMETEVKVDT
+695 GTPMKTKVKVDT
-707 KDAEKSVT
+707 KSAEQSIN
-715 AIQKKINNIKGRT
+715 AIQKKINGIKGKT
-728 GANAVKVSVQT
+728 VKVEVNT
-739 TYTNTTVNRTVNGR
+739 KYTNTTVNRTVQGR
-753 SVPTMDSQAM
+753 SVPTMDAQTI

-805 RAIDRRY
+805 RAIERKY

>member
-23 TVTDIEKTVDKTTK
+23 TVTDIEKTVNKTTK
-37 SINEAGQNA
+37 TINEAGQDA

-56 GDDVKKG
+56 GEDVKAG
-63 IAMGFGVSTIG
+63 IAMGFGMSTVG
-74 MVTSACNM
+74 MVASACNM

-112 AEFETMTNFARELGA
+112 KEFDTLTAFARELGA

-188 ANDATMYSDALAY
+188 ASDATMYSDALAY

-343 YASNGASEEMA
+343 HNSSGASAEMA

-363 KTKIF
+363 KVKIF
-368 ESALQDLQITLGNA
+368 ESAMQDLQITIGNA
-382 LLPTLSSGVESLT
+382 VLPTLTAGVESLT
-395 NFVNWLG
+395 NFVTWLG
-402 QGCPIIQEAT
+402 QGCPLVQEAT

-419 VSLDVVSEKTSNALT
+419 VSLDMVSEKTSNALT

-442 ILANIAVMEQF
+442 ILSNIAVMEQF

-465 ADVSNWKDQSL
+465 TDVSNWKDQSL
-476 SLIDQKESE
+476 SLIDQKEAE
-485 GLALMQN
+485 GLNLIKN

-510 KHKEFYERKRQVT
+510 KHKEFYENKRQVT
-523 NDREAEITQILAT
+523 NEREAEITEILAT

-543 LTQEQAERIKQLVSL
+543 LTQEQADRIKTLVSL
-558 QQKDMIRT
+558 QQKDMIKT

-573 QTALLDA
+573 QEALLNA
-580 FSSKQKAVTAETA
+580 FSSNQKAVTAETA
-593 SMIMQKAEETR
+593 SMIMQKAKETKE
-604 QSTVKAAKERFN
+604 STVKSAKERFN

-623 EMRKVGNITNEE
+623 EMRKVGQITDSE
-635 YSRMVNSAQDNYSK
+635 YKKMVTSAQSNYEQ
-649 IVSASDSGFDKVKD
+649 IVSASDTGFDKVKD

-683 KDKHGNMVDYMK
+683 KDKHGNMVDYMND
-695 GTPMETEVKVDT
+695 TPMETKVKVDT
-707 KDAEKSVT
+707 KSAEQSIN
-715 AIQKKINNIKGRT
+715 AIQKKINNIKGKT
-728 GANAVKVSVQT
+728 VSVKVNT
-739 TYTNTTVNRTVNGR
+739 TYTNTTVNRTVEGR
-753 SVPTMDSQAM
+753 SVPTMDTQTM
-763 AMARSA
+763 AIARSA

-805 RAIDRRY
+805 RAIERKY

>member
-23 TVTDIEKTVDKTTK
+23 TVTDIEKTVNKTTK
-37 SINEAGQNA
+37 TINEAGQNA

-63 IAMGFGVSTIG
+63 IAMGFGMSTID
-74 MVTSACNM
+74 MITSACSM
-82 VKQGIVDTIQTTAQ
+82 VKQGIADTIQTTAQ
-96 FEQSMANV
+96 FEQSMAKV

-112 AEFETMTNFARELGA
+112 EEFDTLTSFARELGA

-144 MAGWRTSEMMAGL
+144 MAGWQTSEILAGL

-167 GRDFAT
+167 GKDFAT

-188 ANDATMYSDALAY
+188 ANDATMYADSLAY
-201 AMSNA
+201 AMTHA

-317 GKTAVSGFSVLLDQ
+317 GKTAVSGFSVLLEQ

-336 QAYTDGI
+336 EAYTEGI
-343 YASNGASEEMA
+343 HNSSGASEEMA
-354 EIMGDTLQG
+354 TIMGDTLQG
-363 KTKIF
+363 KVKIF

-395 NFVNWLG
+395 NFVTWLG
-402 QGCPIIQEAT
+402 QGCPLVQEAT
-412 VELGAFG
+412 VQLGAFG
-419 VSLDVVSEKTSNALT
+419 ASLDVVSEKTSNALT

-442 ILANIAVMEQF
+442 ILANIGVMEQF

-465 ADVSNWKDQSL
+465 ADVTNWKDQSL
-476 SLIDQKESE
+476 SLINQKESE

-523 NDREAEITQILAT
+523 SDREAEITQILAT

-543 LTQEQAERIKQLVSL
+543 LTQEQADRIKQLVSL

-573 QTALLDA
+573 QTALLNA
-580 FSSKQKAVTAETA
+580 FSSNQKAVTAETA

-623 EMRKVGNITNEE
+623 EMRKVGNITDAE
-635 YSRMVNSAQDNYSK
+635 YSRMVNSAQDNYNQ
-649 IVSASDSGFDKVKD
+649 IVSASDDGFNKVKD
-663 KIIKSITDAGGKYNE
+663 KIIKSITEAGGKYNE

-683 KDKHGNMVDYMK
+683 KDKHGNMVDYMN
-695 GTPMETEVKVDT
+695 GTPMETKVKVDT
-707 KDAEKSVT
+707 KDAKKSVDD
-715 AIQKKINNIKGRT
+715 IQKKINSIKGKT
-728 GANAVKVSVQT
+728 VSVKVNT
-739 TYTNTTVNRTVNGR
+739 TYTNTTVNRTVEGR
-753 SVPTMDSQAM
+753 SVPTMDTQTM

>member
-1 MTISQERR
+1 MSTTTEKR

-16 DGTPLKT
+16 DGNPLQK
-23 TVTDIEKTVDKTTK
+23 TVTEIEKTVNKTTDTLK
-37 SINEAGQNA
+37 QAGDAANNT
-46 SKAGGLFGKF
+46 GGIFGKF
-56 GDDVKKG
+56 GNDVKAG
-63 IAMGFGVSTIG
+63 IAMGFGVSTVG
-74 MVTSACNM
+74 MVTSACNL
-82 VKQGIVDTIQTTAQ
+82 VKQGIADTIQTTAQ
-96 FEQSMANV
+96 FEQSMAQV

-112 AEFETMTNFARELGA
+112 EEFTTLTNFARELGA

-133 QESADAMAFLG
+133 TESADAMSFLG
-144 MAGWRTSEMMAGL
+144 MAGWETSEILAGL

-188 ANDATMYSDALAY
+188 ANDATMYADSLAY
-201 AMSNA
+201 AMTHA

-317 GKTAVSGFSVLLDQ
+317 GKTAVSGFSVLLEQ

-343 YASNGASEEMA
+343 HNSNGASEEMA
-354 EIMGDTLQG
+354 AIMGDTLQG

-368 ESALQDLQITLGNA
+368 QSALEDLQITLGNA
-382 LLPTLSSGVESLT
+382 LLPSLTAGVESLT
-395 NFVNWLG
+395 DFVTWLG
-402 QGCPIIQEAT
+402 QGCPIVQEAT

-419 VSLDVVSEKTSNALT
+419 ASLDLVSEKTSNALT

-442 ILANIAVMEQF
+442 ILSNIAVMEQF
-453 GGVGSQTYNQLI
+453 GGVGTETYNQLI
-465 ADVSNWKDQSL
+465 ADVSNWKDQAL
-476 SLIDQKESE
+476 SLIDQKEAE
-485 GLALMQN
+485 GLNLIKN

-510 KHKEFYERKRQVT
+510 KHKEFYENKRNLT
-523 NDREAEITQILAT
+523 TEREAEITEILAT

-543 LTQEQAERIKQLVSL
+543 LTQEQADRIKTLVSL

-580 FSSKQKAVTAETA
+580 FSGKQKAVTAETA

-604 QSTVKAAKERFN
+604 QSTVKAAKDRFN

-623 EMRKVGNITNEE
+623 EMRKVGQITNDE
-635 YSRMVNSAQDNYSK
+635 YGKMVTSAQTNYEQ
-649 IVSASDSGFDKVKD
+649 IVKASDTGFDKVKD

-678 KTGEL
+678 RTGEL
-683 KDKHGNMVDYMK
+683 KDAHGNMVDYMN
-695 GTPMETEVKVDT
+695 GTPMETKVKVDT
-707 KDAEKSVT
+707 KSAEQSIT
-715 AIQKKINNIKGRT
+715 AIQKKINGIKGKT
-728 GANAVKVSVQT
+728 VKVEVNT
-739 TYTNTTVNRTVNGR
+739 KYTNTTVNRTVQGR
-753 SVPTMDSQAM
+753 SVPTIDSQVM
-763 AMARSA
+763 SMARSA
-769 VMPIN
+769 IMPLSNI
-774 NMSSG
+774 SSG

-805 RAIDRRY
+805 RAIERKY

>member
-23 TVTDIEKTVDKTTK
+23 TVTDIEKTVNKTTK
-37 SINEAGQNA
+37 TINEAGQDA

-56 GDDVKKG
+56 GEDVKAG
-63 IAMGFGVSTIG
+63 IAMGFGMSTVG

-112 AEFETMTNFARELGA
+112 KEFDTLTAFARELGA

-183 AFGLT
+183 AFGMT
-188 ANDATMYSDALAY
+188 ASQATEYSDALAY

-343 YASNGASEEMA
+343 HNSSGASAEMA

-363 KTKIF
+363 KVKIF
-368 ESALQDLQITLGNA
+368 ESAMQDLQITIGNA
-382 LLPTLSSGVESLT
+382 LLPTLTAGVESLT
-395 NFVNWLG
+395 NFVTWLG
-402 QGCPIIQEAT
+402 QGCPLVQEAT

-419 VSLDVVSEKTSNALT
+419 VSLDMVSEKTSNALT

-442 ILANIAVMEQF
+442 ILSNIAVMEQF

-465 ADVSNWKDQSL
+465 TDVSNWKDQSL
-476 SLIDQKESE
+476 SLIDQKEAE
-485 GLALMQN
+485 GLNLIKN

-510 KHKEFYERKRQVT
+510 KHKEFYENKRQVT
-523 NDREAEITQILAT
+523 NDREAEITEILAT

-543 LTQEQAERIKQLVSL
+543 ITEEQAERIKTLVSL
-558 QQKDMIRT
+558 QQKDMIKT

-573 QTALLDA
+573 QEALLNA
-580 FSSKQKAVTAETA
+580 FSSNQKAVTAETA
-593 SMIMQKAEETR
+593 SMIMQKAKETKE
-604 QSTVKAAKERFN
+604 STVKSAKERFN

-623 EMRKVGNITNEE
+623 EMRKVGQITDSE
-635 YSRMVNSAQDNYSK
+635 YKKMVTSAQSNYEQ
-649 IVSASDSGFDKVKD
+649 IVSASDTGFDKVKD

-683 KDKHGNMVDYMK
+683 KDKHGNMVDYMND
-695 GTPMETEVKVDT
+695 TPMETKVKVDT
-707 KDAEKSVT
+707 KSAEQSIN
-715 AIQKKINNIKGRT
+715 AIQKKINNIKGKT
-728 GANAVKVSVQT
+728 VSVKVNT
-739 TYTNTTVNRTVNGR
+739 TYTNTTVNRTVEGR
-753 SVPTMDSQAM
+753 SVPTMDTQTM
-763 AMARSA
+763 VMARSA
-769 VMPIN
+769 IMPIDTV
-774 NMSSG
+774 SSG

-805 RAIDRRY
+805 RAIERKY

>member
-23 TVTDIEKTVDKTTK
+23 TVTDIEKTVNKTTK
-37 SINEAGQNA
+37 TINEAGQDA

-56 GDDVKKG
+56 GEDVKAG
-63 IAMGFGVSTIG
+63 IAMGFGMSTVG
-74 MVTSACNM
+74 VVASACNM

-112 AEFETMTNFARELGA
+112 KEFDTLTAFARELGA

-144 MAGWRTSEMMAGL
+144 MAGWRTSEMMEGL

-183 AFGLT
+183 AFGMT
-188 ANDATMYSDALAY
+188 ASQATEYSDALAY

-343 YASNGASEEMA
+343 HNSSGASAEMA

-363 KTKIF
+363 KVKIF
-368 ESALQDLQITLGNA
+368 ESAMQDLQITIGNA
-382 LLPTLSSGVESLT
+382 VLPTLTAGVESLT
-395 NFVNWLG
+395 NFVTWLG
-402 QGCPIIQEAT
+402 QGCPLVQEAT

-419 VSLDVVSEKTSNALT
+419 ASLDVVSEKTSNALT

-442 ILANIAVMEQF
+442 ILSNIAVMEQF

-465 ADVSNWKDQSL
+465 TDVSNWKDQSL
-476 SLIDQKESE
+476 SLIDQKEAE
-485 GLALMQN
+485 GLNLIKN

-510 KHKEFYERKRQVT
+510 KHKEFYEKKRQVT
-523 NDREAEITQILAT
+523 SDREAEITQILAT

-543 LTQEQAERIKQLVSL
+543 LTQEQAERIKTLVSL
-558 QQKDMIRT
+558 QQKDMIKT

-573 QTALLDA
+573 QEALLNA
-580 FSSKQKAVTAETA
+580 FSSNQKAVTAETA
-593 SMIMQKAEETR
+593 SMIMQKAKETKE
-604 QSTVKAAKERFN
+604 STVKSAKERFN

-623 EMRKVGNITNEE
+623 EMRKVGQITDSE
-635 YSRMVNSAQDNYSK
+635 YKKMVTSAQSNYEQ
-649 IVSASDSGFDKVKD
+649 IVSASDTGFDKVKD

-683 KDKHGNMVDYMK
+683 KDKHGNMVDYMND
-695 GTPMETEVKVDT
+695 TPMETKVKVDT
-707 KDAEKSVT
+707 KSAEQSIN
-715 AIQKKINNIKGRT
+715 AIQKKINNIKGKT
-728 GANAVKVSVQT
+728 VSVKVNT
-739 TYTNTTVNRTVNGR
+739 TYTNTTVNRTVEGR
-753 SVPTMDSQAM
+753 SVPTMDTQTM
-763 AMARSA
+763 AIARSA

-805 RAIDRRY
+805 RAIERKY

>member
-1 MTISQERR
+1 MSVTQERR

-37 SINEAGQNA
+37 TINEAGQNA

-63 IAMGFGVSTIG
+63 IAMGFGMSTVD
-74 MVTSACNM
+74 MVVSACSL
-82 VKQGIVDTIQTTAQ
+82 VKQGIADTIQTTAQ
-96 FEQSMANV
+96 FEQSMAKV

-112 AEFETMTNFARELGA
+112 AEFNTLTDFARELGA

-133 QESADAMAFLG
+133 TESADAMAFLG
-144 MAGWRTSEMMAGL
+144 MAGWETSEILAGL

-167 GRDFAT
+167 GKDFAS

-183 AFGLT
+183 AFGLS
-188 ANDATMYSDALAY
+188 ANDATMYADSLAY
-201 AMSNA
+201 AMTHA

-317 GKTAVSGFSVLLDQ
+317 GKTAVSGFSVLLEQ

-336 QAYTDGI
+336 EAYTEGI
-343 YASNGASEEMA
+343 HNSNGASEEMA

-368 ESALQDLQITLGNA
+368 QSALEDLQITMGNA
-382 LLPTLSSGVESLT
+382 LLPTLTAGVESLT

-402 QGCPIIQEAT
+402 QGCPLVQEAT

-419 VSLDVVSEKTSNALT
+419 ASLDLVSEKTSNALT

-442 ILANIAVMEQF
+442 ILANIGVMEQF

-476 SLIDQKESE
+476 SLIDQKEAE
-485 GLALMQN
+485 GLNLIKN

-510 KHKEFYERKRQVT
+510 KHKEFYDRKRQVT

-543 LTQEQAERIKQLVSL
+543 ITQEQAERIKHLVSL

-573 QTALLDA
+573 QTALLEA
-580 FSSKQKAVTAETA
+580 FSSNQKAVTAETA

-604 QSTVKAAKERFN
+604 QATVKSAKERFN

-623 EMRKVGNITNEE
+623 EMRKVGQVTDSE
-635 YSRMVNSAQDNYSK
+635 YKKMVTSAQTNYEQ
-649 IVSASDSGFDKVKD
+649 IVKASDTGFDKVKD
-663 KIIKSITDAGGKYNE
+663 KIIKSITDAGGKYND

-683 KDKHGNMVDYMK
+683 KDAHGNMVDYMN

-707 KDAEKSVT
+707 KDAEKSVKD
-715 AIQKKINNIKGRT
+715 IQTKINNIKGKT
-728 GANAVKVSVQT
+728 VSVKVNT
-739 TYTNTTVNRTVNGR
+739 TYTNTTVNKTVNGR
-753 SVPTMDSQAM
+753 SVPTMDTQAM

>member
-37 SINEAGQNA
+37 TINEAGQNA
-46 SKAGGLFGKF
+46 GKAGGLFGKF
-56 GDDVKKG
+56 GEDVKAG
-63 IAMGFGVSTIG
+63 IAMGFGMSTVG

-112 AEFETMTNFARELGA
+112 KEFDTLTAFARELGA

-183 AFGLT
+183 AFGMT
-188 ANDATMYSDALAY
+188 ASQATEYSDALAY

-343 YASNGASEEMA
+343 HNSSGASAEMA

-363 KTKIF
+363 KVKIF
-368 ESALQDLQITLGNA
+368 ESAMQDLQITIGNA
-382 LLPTLSSGVESLT
+382 LLPTLTSGVESLT
-395 NFVNWLG
+395 NFVTWLG
-402 QGCPIIQEAT
+402 QGCPLVQEAT

-419 VSLDVVSEKTSNALT
+419 VSLDMVSEKTSNALT

-442 ILANIAVMEQF
+442 ILSNIAVMEQF

-465 ADVSNWKDQSL
+465 TDVSTWKDQSL
-476 SLIDQKESE
+476 SLIDQKEAE
-485 GLALMQN
+485 GLNLIKN

-510 KHKEFYERKRQVT
+510 KHKEFYENKRNLT
-523 NDREAEITQILAT
+523 TEREAEITEILAT

-543 LTQEQAERIKQLVSL
+543 ITQEQADRIKTLVSL
-558 QQKDMIRT
+558 QQKDMIKT

-573 QTALLDA
+573 QEALLNA
-580 FSSKQKAVTAETA
+580 FSSNQKAVTAETA
-593 SMIMQKAEETR
+593 SMIMQKAKETKE
-604 QSTVKAAKERFN
+604 STVKSAKERFN

-623 EMRKVGNITNEE
+623 EMRKVGQITDDE
-635 YSRMVNSAQDNYSK
+635 YEKMVTSAQSNYEQ
-649 IVSASDSGFDKVKD
+649 IVSASDTGFDKVKD
-663 KIIKSITDAGGKYNE
+663 KIIKSITEAGGTYDE

-683 KDKHGNMVDYMK
+683 KDKHGNMVDYMND
-695 GTPMETEVKVDT
+695 TPMETKVKVDT
-707 KDAEKSVT
+707 KDAKKSVED
-715 AIQKKINNIKGRT
+715 IQTKINNIKGKT
-728 GANAVKVSVQT
+728 VSVKVNT
-739 TYTNTTVNRTVNGR
+739 TYTNTTVNRTVEGR
-753 SVPTMDSQAM
+753 SVPTMDTQTM

-774 NMSSG
+774 NTSSG

>member
-37 SINEAGQNA
+37 TINEAGQNA

-56 GDDVKKG
+56 GEDVQKG
-63 IAMGFGVSTIG
+63 IAMGFGMSTVG
-74 MVTSACNM
+74 VVASACNM

-112 AEFETMTNFARELGA
+112 KEFDTLTAFARELGA

-144 MAGWRTSEMMAGL
+144 MAGWRTSEMMEGL

-183 AFGLT
+183 AFGMT
-188 ANDATMYSDALAY
+188 ASQATEYSDALAY

-343 YASNGASEEMA
+343 HNSSGASAEMA

-363 KTKIF
+363 KVKIF
-368 ESALQDLQITLGNA
+368 ESAMQDLQITIGNA
-382 LLPTLSSGVESLT
+382 LLPTLTAGVESLT
-395 NFVNWLG
+395 NFVTWLG
-402 QGCPIIQEAT
+402 QGCPLVQEAT

-419 VSLDVVSEKTSNALT
+419 VSLDMVSEKTSNALT

-442 ILANIAVMEQF
+442 ILSNIAVMEQF

-465 ADVSNWKDQSL
+465 TDVSNWKDQSL
-476 SLIDQKESE
+476 SLIDQKEAE
-485 GLALMQN
+485 GLNLIKN

-510 KHKEFYERKRQVT
+510 KHKEFYENKRNLT
-523 NDREAEITQILAT
+523 NEREAEITEILAT

-543 LTQEQAERIKQLVSL
+543 LTQEQAERIKTLVSL
-558 QQKDMIRT
+558 QQKDMIKT

-573 QTALLDA
+573 QEALLNA
-580 FSSKQKAVTAETA
+580 FSSNQKAVTAETA
-593 SMIMQKAEETR
+593 SMIMQKAKETKE
-604 QSTVKAAKERFN
+604 STVKSAKERFN

-623 EMRKVGNITNEE
+623 EMRKVGQITDSE
-635 YSRMVNSAQDNYSK
+635 YKKMVTSAQSNYEQ
-649 IVSASDSGFDKVKD
+649 IVSASDTGFGKVKD

-683 KDKHGNMVDYMK
+683 KDKHGNMVDYMND
-695 GTPMETEVKVDT
+695 TPMETKVKVDT
-707 KDAEKSVT
+707 KDAKKSVED
-715 AIQKKINNIKGRT
+715 IQTKINNIKGKT
-728 GANAVKVSVQT
+728 VSVKVNT
-739 TYTNTTVNRTVNGR
+739 TYTNTTVNRTVEGR
-753 SVPTMDSQAM
+753 SVPTMDTQTM
-763 AMARSA
+763 AIARSA

-774 NMSSG
+774 NMTSG

-805 RAIDRRY
+805 RAIERKY

>member
-23 TVTDIEKTVDKTTK
+23 TVIDIEKTVNKTTK
-37 SINEAGQNA
+37 TINEAGQDA

-56 GDDVKKG
+56 GEDVKAG
-63 IAMGFGVSTIG
+63 IAMGFGMSTVG

-112 AEFETMTNFARELGA
+112 KEFDTLTAFARELGA

-188 ANDATMYSDALAY
+188 ASDATMYSDALAY

-343 YASNGASEEMA
+343 HNSSGASAEMA

-363 KTKIF
+363 KVKIF
-368 ESALQDLQITLGNA
+368 ESAMQDLQITIGNE
-382 LLPTLSSGVESLT
+382 LLPTLTSGVESLT
-395 NFVNWLG
+395 NFVTWLG
-402 QGCPIIQEAT
+402 QGCPLVQEAT

-419 VSLDVVSEKTSNALT
+419 VSLDMVSEKTSNALT

-442 ILANIAVMEQF
+442 ILSNIAVMEQF

-465 ADVSNWKDQSL
+465 TDVSNWKDQSL
-476 SLIDQKESE
+476 SLIDQKEAE
-485 GLALMQN
+485 GLNLIKN

-510 KHKEFYERKRQVT
+510 KHKEFYENKRQVT
-523 NDREAEITQILAT
+523 SDREAEITQILAT

-543 LTQEQAERIKQLVSL
+543 LTQEQADRIKTLVSL
-558 QQKDMIRT
+558 QQKDMIKT

-573 QTALLDA
+573 QEALLNA
-580 FSSKQKAVTAETA
+580 FSSNQKAVTAETA
-593 SMIMQKAEETR
+593 SMIMQKAKETKE
-604 QSTVKAAKERFN
+604 STVKSAKERFN

-623 EMRKVGNITNEE
+623 EMRKVGQITDSE
-635 YSRMVNSAQDNYSK
+635 YKKMVTSAQSNYEQ
-649 IVSASDSGFDKVKD
+649 IVSASDTGFGKVKD
-663 KIIKSITDAGGKYNE
+663 KIIKSITDAGGTYDE
-678 KTGEL
+678 RTGEL
-683 KDKHGNMVDYMK
+683 KDAHGNMVDYMND
-695 GTPMETEVKVDT
+695 TPMETKVKVDT
-707 KDAEKSVT
+707 KDAKKSVED
-715 AIQKKINNIKGRT
+715 IQKKINNIKGKT
-728 GANAVKVSVQT
+728 VSVKVNT
-739 TYTNTTVNRTVNGR
+739 TYTNTTVNRTVEGR
-753 SVPTMDSQAM
+753 SVPTMDTQTM
-763 AMARSA
+763 AIARSA

-774 NMSSG
+774 NMTSG

-805 RAIDRRY
+805 RAIERKY

>member
-23 TVTDIEKTVDKTTK
+23 TVTDIEKTVNKTTK
-37 SINEAGQNA
+37 TINEAGQDA

-56 GDDVKKG
+56 GEDVKAG
-63 IAMGFGVSTIG
+63 IAMGFGMSTVG
-74 MVTSACNM
+74 MVASACNM

-112 AEFETMTNFARELGA
+112 KEFDTLTVFARELGA

-188 ANDATMYSDALAY
+188 ASDATMYSDALAY

-343 YASNGASEEMA
+343 HNSSGASAEMA

-363 KTKIF
+363 KVKIF
-368 ESALQDLQITLGNA
+368 ESAMQDLQITIGNA
-382 LLPTLSSGVESLT
+382 VLPTLTAGVESLT
-395 NFVNWLG
+395 NFVTWLG
-402 QGCPIIQEAT
+402 QGCPLVQEAT

-419 VSLDVVSEKTSNALT
+419 VSLDMVSEKTSNALT

-442 ILANIAVMEQF
+442 ILANIGVMEQF

-465 ADVSNWKDQSL
+465 TDVSNWKDQSL
-476 SLIDQKESE
+476 SLIDQKEAE
-485 GLALMQN
+485 GLNLIKN

-523 NDREAEITQILAT
+523 SDREAEITQILAT

-543 LTQEQAERIKQLVSL
+543 LTQEQADRIKQLVSL
-558 QQKDMIRT
+558 QQKDMIKT

-604 QSTVKAAKERFN
+604 QATVKSAKERFN

-623 EMRKVGNITNEE
+623 EMRKVGNITDAE
-635 YSRMVNSAQDNYSK
+635 YSRMVNSAQDNYNQ
-649 IVSASDSGFDKVKD
+649 IVSASDDGFNKVKD
-663 KIIKSITDAGGKYNE
+663 KIIKSITEAGGKYNE

-683 KDKHGNMVDYMK
+683 KDKHGNMVDYMN
-695 GTPMETEVKVDT
+695 GTPMETKVKVDT
-707 KDAEKSVT
+707 KDAKKSVED
-715 AIQKKINNIKGRT
+715 IQTKINNIKGKT
-728 GANAVKVSVQT
+728 VSVKVNT
-739 TYTNTTVNRTVNGR
+739 TYTNTTVNRTVEGR
-753 SVPTMDSQAM
+753 SVPTMDTQTM

>member
-23 TVTDIEKTVDKTTK
+23 TVTDIEKTVNKTTK
-37 SINEAGQNA
+37 TINEAGQDA

-56 GDDVKKG
+56 GEDVKAG
-63 IAMGFGVSTIG
+63 IAMGFGMSTVG

-112 AEFETMTNFARELGA
+112 KEFDTLTAFARELGA

-183 AFGLT
+183 AFGMT
-188 ANDATMYSDALAY
+188 ASQATEYSDALAY

-343 YASNGASEEMA
+343 HNSSGASAEMA

-363 KTKIF
+363 KVKIF
-368 ESALQDLQITLGNA
+368 ESAMQDLQITIGNA
-382 LLPTLSSGVESLT
+382 LLPTLTSGVESLT
-395 NFVNWLG
+395 NFVTWLG
-402 QGCPIIQEAT
+402 QGCPLVQEAT

-419 VSLDVVSEKTSNALT
+419 VSLDMVSEKTSNALT

-442 ILANIAVMEQF
+442 ILANIGVMEQF

-465 ADVSNWKDQSL
+465 ADVTNWKDQSL
-476 SLIDQKESE
+476 SLINQKESE

-510 KHKEFYERKRQVT
+510 KHKEFYENKRQVT
-523 NDREAEITQILAT
+523 SDREAEITEILAT

-543 LTQEQAERIKQLVSL
+543 LTEEQAERIKTLVSL
-558 QQKDMIRT
+558 QQKDMIKT

-573 QTALLDA
+573 QTALLNA
-580 FSSKQKAVTAETA
+580 FSSKQKAVTADTA
-593 SMIMQKAEETR
+593 SMIMQKAKETKE
-604 QSTVKAAKERFN
+604 STVKSAKERFN

-623 EMRKVGNITNEE
+623 EMRKVGNITDAE
-635 YSRMVNSAQDNYSK
+635 YSRMVNSAQDNYNQ
-649 IVSASDSGFDKVKD
+649 IVSASDDGFNKVKD
-663 KIIKSITDAGGKYNE
+663 KIIKSITEAGGKYNE

-683 KDKHGNMVDYMK
+683 KDKHGNMVDYMN
-695 GTPMETEVKVDT
+695 GTPMETKVKVDT
-707 KDAEKSVT
+707 KGATKSVDD
-715 AIQKKINNIKGRT
+715 IQKKINSIKGKT
-728 GANAVKVSVQT
+728 VSVKVNT

-753 SVPTMDSQAM
+753 SVPTMDAQAM

-774 NMSSG
+774 NTSSG

>member
-1 MTISQERR
+1 MSITQERR

-56 GDDVKKG
+56 GEDVKKG

-74 MVTSACNM
+74 MVTSACDM
-82 VKQGIVDTIQTTAQ
+82 VKQGIADTIQTTAQ
-96 FEQSMANV
+96 FEQSMAKV

-112 AEFETMTNFARELGA
+112 AEFDTLTSFARELGA

-133 QESADAMAFLG
+133 TESADAMAFLG
-144 MAGWRTSEMMAGL
+144 MAGWQTSEILAGL

-167 GRDFAT
+167 GKDFAT

-183 AFGLT
+183 AFGLS
-188 ANDATMYSDALAY
+188 ANDATMYADSLAY
-201 AMSNA
+201 AMTHA

-485 GLALMQN
+485 GLNLMKN
-492 YSQQYLLASAEEK
+492 YSQQYLLASEEEK

-536 AKENNVG
+536 AK
-543 LTQEQAERIKQLVSL
+543 VSL

-649 IVSASDSGFDKVKD
+649 IVSASDAGFDKVKD
-663 KIIKSITDAGGKYNE
+663 KIIKSITEAGGKYNE

-695 GTPMETEVKVDT
+695 GTPMETQVKVDT
-707 KDAEKSVT
+707 KDAEKSVN

-753 SVPTMDSQAM
+753 SVPTMDTQAM

-774 NMSSG
+774 NVSSG

>member
-1 MTISQERR
+1 MTTTQERR

-23 TVTDIEKTVDKTTK
+23 TVTDIEKTVNKTTK
-37 SINEAGQNA
+37 TINEAGQDA

-56 GDDVKKG
+56 GEDVKAG
-63 IAMGFGVSTIG
+63 IAMGFGMSTVG
-74 MVTSACNM
+74 VVASACNM

-112 AEFETMTNFARELGA
+112 KEFDTLTAFARELGA

-144 MAGWRTSEMMAGL
+144 MAGWRTSEMMEGL

-183 AFGLT
+183 AFGMT
-188 ANDATMYSDALAY
+188 ASQATEYSDALAY

-343 YASNGASEEMA
+343 HNSSGASAEMA

-363 KTKIF
+363 KVKIF
-368 ESALQDLQITLGNA
+368 ESAMQDLQITIGNA
-382 LLPTLSSGVESLT
+382 LLPTLTEGVESLT
-395 NFVNWLG
+395 NFVTWLG
-402 QGCPIIQEAT
+402 QGCPLVQEAT

-419 VSLDVVSEKTSNALT
+419 VSLDMVSEKTSNALT

-442 ILANIAVMEQF
+442 ILSNIAVMEQF

-465 ADVSNWKDQSL
+465 ADVTNWKDQSL
-476 SLIDQKESE
+476 SLINQKESE

-523 NDREAEITQILAT
+523 SDREAEITQILAT

-543 LTQEQAERIKQLVSL
+543 LTQEQADRIKQLVSL
-558 QQKDMIRT
+558 QQKDMIKT

-604 QSTVKAAKERFN
+604 QATVKSAKERFN

-623 EMRKVGNITNEE
+623 EMRKVGNITDAE
-635 YSRMVNSAQDNYSK
+635 YSRMVNSAQDNYSQ
-649 IVSASDSGFDKVKD
+649 IVSASDDGFNKVKD
-663 KIIKSITDAGGKYNE
+663 KIIKSITEAGGKYNE

-683 KDKHGNMVDYMK
+683 KDKHGNMVDYMN
-695 GTPMETEVKVDT
+695 GTPMETKVKVDT
-707 KDAEKSVT
+707 KDATKSVD
-715 AIQKKINNIKGRT
+715 AIQKKINSIKGKT
-728 GANAVKVSVQT
+728 VSVKVNT
-739 TYTNTTVNRTVNGR
+739 TYTNTTVNRTVEGR
-753 SVPTMDSQAM
+753 SVPTMDTQTM

-774 NMSSG
+774 NTSSG

>member
-23 TVTDIEKTVDKTTK
+23 TVTDIEKTVNKTTK
-37 SINEAGQNA
+37 TINEAGQDA

-56 GDDVKKG
+56 GEDVKAG
-63 IAMGFGVSTIG
+63 IAMGFGMSTVG

-112 AEFETMTNFARELGA
+112 KEFDTLTAFARELGA

-188 ANDATMYSDALAY
+188 ASDATMYSDALAY

-343 YASNGASEEMA
+343 HNSSGASAEMA

-363 KTKIF
+363 KVKIF
-368 ESALQDLQITLGNA
+368 ESAMQDLQITIGNA
-382 LLPTLSSGVESLT
+382 LLPTLTEGVESLT
-395 NFVNWLG
+395 NFVTWLG
-402 QGCPIIQEAT
+402 QGCPLVQEAT

-419 VSLDVVSEKTSNALT
+419 VSLDMVSEKTSNALT

-442 ILANIAVMEQF
+442 ILANIGVMEQF

-465 ADVSNWKDQSL
+465 ADVTNWKDQSL
-476 SLIDQKESE
+476 SLINQKESE

-523 NDREAEITQILAT
+523 SDREAEITQILAT

-543 LTQEQAERIKQLVSL
+543 LTQEQADRIKQLVSL
-558 QQKDMIRT
+558 QQKDMIKT

-580 FSSKQKAVTAETA
+580 FSSKQKAVTADTA

-604 QSTVKAAKERFN
+604 QATVKSAKERFN

-623 EMRKVGNITNEE
+623 EMRKVGNITDAE
-635 YSRMVNSAQDNYSK
+635 YSRMVNSAQDNYNQ
-649 IVSASDSGFDKVKD
+649 IVSASDDGFNKVKD
-663 KIIKSITDAGGKYNE
+663 KIIKSITEAGGKYNE

-683 KDKHGNMVDYMK
+683 KDKHGNMVDYMN
-695 GTPMETEVKVDT
+695 GTPMETKVKVDT
-707 KDAEKSVT
+707 KSAEKSVD
-715 AIQKKINNIKGRT
+715 AIQKKINSIKGKT
-728 GANAVKVSVQT
+728 VDVKVNT
-739 TYTNTTVNRTVNGR
+739 TYNNTTVNRTVNGR
-753 SVPTMDSQAM
+753 SVPTMDTQTM

>member
-37 SINEAGQNA
+37 TINEAGQNA

-56 GDDVKKG
+56 GEDVKTG
-63 IAMGFGVSTIG
+63 IAMGFGMSTVG

-112 AEFETMTNFARELGA
+112 KEFDTLTAFARELGA

-144 MAGWRTSEMMAGL
+144 MAGWRTSEMMEGL

-183 AFGLT
+183 AFGMT
-188 ANDATMYSDALAY
+188 ASQATEYSDALAY

-343 YASNGASEEMA
+343 HNSSGASAEMA

-363 KTKIF
+363 KVKIF
-368 ESALQDLQITLGNA
+368 ESAMQDLQITIGNA
-382 LLPTLSSGVESLT
+382 LLPTLTAGVESLT
-395 NFVNWLG
+395 NFVTWLG
-402 QGCPIIQEAT
+402 QGCPLVQEAT

-419 VSLDVVSEKTSNALT
+419 VSLDMVSEKTSNALT

-442 ILANIAVMEQF
+442 ILSNIAIMEQF

-465 ADVSNWKDQSL
+465 TDVSTWKDQSL
-476 SLIDQKESE
+476 SLIDQKEAE
-485 GLALMQN
+485 GLNLIKN

-510 KHKEFYERKRQVT
+510 KHKEFYENKRNLT
-523 NDREAEITQILAT
+523 TEREAEITEILAT

-543 LTQEQAERIKQLVSL
+543 LTQEQADRIKTLVSL
-558 QQKDMIRT
+558 QQKDMIKT

-573 QTALLDA
+573 QEALLNA
-580 FSSKQKAVTAETA
+580 FSSNQKAVTAETA
-593 SMIMQKAEETR
+593 SMIMQKAKETKE
-604 QSTVKAAKERFN
+604 STVKSAKERFN

-623 EMRKVGNITNEE
+623 EMRKVGQITDTE
-635 YSRMVNSAQDNYSK
+635 YKKMVTSAQSNYEQ
-649 IVSASDSGFDKVKD
+649 IVSASDTGFDKVKD

-683 KDKHGNMVDYMK
+683 KDKHGNMVDYMND
-695 GTPMETEVKVDT
+695 TPMETKVKVDT
-707 KDAEKSVT
+707 KDAKKSVED
-715 AIQKKINNIKGRT
+715 IQTKINNIKGKT
-728 GANAVKVSVQT
+728 VSVKVNT
-739 TYTNTTVNRTVNGR
+739 TYTNTTVNRTVEGR
-753 SVPTMDSQAM
+753 SVPTMDTQAM

>member
-1 MTISQERR
+1 MSITQERR

-63 IAMGFGVSTIG
+63 IAMGFGVSTVG
-74 MVTSACNM
+74 MITSACNM
-82 VKQGIVDTIQTTAQ
+82 IKQGIADTIQTTAQ
-96 FEQSMANV
+96 FEQSMAQV

-112 AEFETMTNFARELGA
+112 EEFTTLTNFARGLGA

-133 QESADAMAFLG
+133 TESADAMSFLG
-144 MAGWRTSEMMAGL
+144 MAGWETSQILAGL

-188 ANDATMYSDALAY
+188 ANDATMYADSLAY
-201 AMSNA
+201 AMTHA

-317 GKTAVSGFSVLLDQ
+317 GKTAVSGFSVLLEQ

-343 YASNGASEEMA
+343 HNSSGACAEMS

-363 KTKIF
+363 DVKILN
-368 ESALQDLQITLGNA
+368 SALDELK
-382 LLPTLSSGVESLT
+382 LT
-395 NFVNWLG
+395 IGERLNPYAREFVNILTEAVNNLKGDWAVIETATEQLG
-402 QGCPIIQEAT
+402 
-412 VELGAFG
+412 VFGA
-419 VSLDVVSEKTSNALT
+419 SLDLVSEKTSNALT
-434 PLEEYGNG
+434 PLEEYENG

-453 GGVGSQTYNQLI
+453 GMGSAETYNQLI

-476 SLIDQKESE
+476 SLIDQKEAE
-485 GLALMQN
+485 GLELIKN

-510 KHKEFYERKRQVT
+510 KHKEFYENKRNLT

-543 LTQEQAERIKQLVSL
+543 LTQEQADRIKTLVSL

-580 FSSKQKAVTAETA
+580 FSGKQKAVTAETA

-604 QSTVKAAKERFN
+604 QSTVKAAKDRFN

-623 EMRKVGNITNEE
+623 EMRKVGQITNDE
-635 YSRMVNSAQDNYSK
+635 YGKMVTSAQTNYEQ
-649 IVSASDSGFDKVKD
+649 IVKASDTGFDKVKD
-663 KIIKSITDAGGKYNE
+663 KIIKSIEDAGGKYN
-678 KTGEL
+678 KRTGEL
-683 KDKHGNMVDYMK
+683 KDAHGNMVDYMN
-695 GTPMETEVKVDT
+695 GTPMETKVKVDT
-707 KDAEKSVT
+707 KSAEQSIT
-715 AIQKKINNIKGRT
+715 AIQKKINGIKGKT
-728 GANAVKVSVQT
+728 VKVEVNT
-739 TYTNTTVNRTVNGR
+739 KYTNTTVNRTVQGR
-753 SVPTMDSQAM
+753 SVPTIDSQVM
-763 AMARSA
+763 SMARSA
-769 VMPIN
+769 IMPLSNI
-774 NMSSG
+774 SSG

>member
-23 TVTDIEKTVDKTTK
+23 TVTDIEKTVNKTTK
-37 SINEAGQNA
+37 TINEAGQDA

-56 GDDVKKG
+56 GEDVKAG
-63 IAMGFGVSTIG
+63 IAMGFGMSTVG

-112 AEFETMTNFARELGA
+112 KEFDTLTAFARELGA

-188 ANDATMYSDALAY
+188 ASDATMYSDALAY

-343 YASNGASEEMA
+343 HNSSGASAEMA

-363 KTKIF
+363 KVKIF
-368 ESALQDLQITLGNA
+368 ESAMQDLQITIGNA
-382 LLPTLSSGVESLT
+382 LLPTLTEGVESLT
-395 NFVNWLG
+395 NFVTWLG
-402 QGCPIIQEAT
+402 QGCPLVQEAT

-419 VSLDVVSEKTSNALT
+419 ASLDVVSEKTSNALT

-442 ILANIAVMEQF
+442 ILANIGVMEQF

-465 ADVSNWKDQSL
+465 ADVTNWKDQSL
-476 SLIDQKESE
+476 SLINQKESE

-510 KHKEFYERKRQVT
+510 KHKEFYENKRQVT
-523 NDREAEITQILAT
+523 SDREAEITQILAT

-543 LTQEQAERIKQLVSL
+543 LTQEQADRIKQLVSL
-558 QQKDMIRT
+558 QQKDMIKT

-573 QTALLDA
+573 QTALLNA
-580 FSSKQKAVTAETA
+580 FSSKQKAVTADTA

-604 QSTVKAAKERFN
+604 QATVKSAKERFN

-649 IVSASDSGFDKVKD
+649 IVSASDDGFNKVKD
-663 KIIKSITDAGGKYNE
+663 KIIKSITEAGGKYNE
-678 KTGEL
+678 RTGEL
-683 KDKHGNMVDYMK
+683 KDAHGNMVDYMN
-695 GTPMETEVKVDT
+695 GTPMETKVKVDT
-707 KDAEKSVT
+707 KDAKKSVED
-715 AIQKKINNIKGRT
+715 IQTKINNIKGKT
-728 GANAVKVSVQT
+728 VSVKVNT
-739 TYTNTTVNRTVNGR
+739 TYTNTTVNRTVEGR
-753 SVPTMDSQAM
+753 SVPTMDTQAM

>member
-23 TVTDIEKTVDKTTK
+23 TVTDIEKTVNKTTK
-37 SINEAGQNA
+37 TINEAGQDA

-56 GDDVKKG
+56 GEDVKAG
-63 IAMGFGVSTIG
+63 IAMGFGMSTVG

-112 AEFETMTNFARELGA
+112 KEFDTLTAFARELGA

-188 ANDATMYSDALAY
+188 ASDATMYSDALAY

-343 YASNGASEEMA
+343 HNSSGASAEMA

-363 KTKIF
+363 KVKIF
-368 ESALQDLQITLGNA
+368 ESAMQDLQITIGNA
-382 LLPTLSSGVESLT
+382 LLPTLTSGVESLT
-395 NFVNWLG
+395 NFVTWLG
-402 QGCPIIQEAT
+402 QGCPLVQEAT

-419 VSLDVVSEKTSNALT
+419 VSLDMVSEKTSNALT

-442 ILANIAVMEQF
+442 ILANIGVMEQF

-465 ADVSNWKDQSL
+465 ADVTNWKDQSL
-476 SLIDQKESE
+476 SLINQKESE

-510 KHKEFYERKRQVT
+510 KHKEFYEKKRQVT
-523 NDREAEITQILAT
+523 SDREAEITQILAT

-543 LTQEQAERIKQLVSL
+543 ITQEQADRIKTLVSL
-558 QQKDMIRT
+558 QQKDMIKT

-604 QSTVKAAKERFN
+604 QATVKSAKERFN

-623 EMRKVGNITNEE
+623 EMRKVGNITDKE
-635 YSRMVNSAQDNYSK
+635 YSRMVNSAQDNYSQ
-649 IVSASDSGFDKVKD
+649 IVSASDDGFNKVKD
-663 KIIKSITDAGGKYNE
+663 KIIKSITEAGGKYNE

-683 KDKHGNMVDYMK
+683 KDKHGNMVDYMN
-695 GTPMETEVKVDT
+695 GTPMETKVKVDT
-707 KDAEKSVT
+707 KDATKSVD
-715 AIQKKINNIKGRT
+715 AIQKKINSIKGKT
-728 GANAVKVSVQT
+728 VSVKVNT

-753 SVPTMDSQAM
+753 SVPTMDTQTM

>member
-23 TVTDIEKTVDKTTK
+23 TVTDIEKTVNKTTK
-37 SINEAGQNA
+37 TINEAGQNA

-56 GDDVKKG
+56 GEDVKTG
-63 IAMGFGVSTIG
+63 IAMGFGMSTVG

-112 AEFETMTNFARELGA
+112 KEFDTLTAFARELGA

-188 ANDATMYSDALAY
+188 ASDATMYSDALAY

-343 YASNGASEEMA
+343 HNSSGASAEMA

-363 KTKIF
+363 KVKIF
-368 ESALQDLQITLGNA
+368 ESAMQDLQITIGNA
-382 LLPTLSSGVESLT
+382 LLPTLTEGVESLT
-395 NFVNWLG
+395 NFVTWLG
-402 QGCPIIQEAT
+402 QGCPLVQEAT

-419 VSLDVVSEKTSNALT
+419 VSLDMVSEKTSNALT

-442 ILANIAVMEQF
+442 ILANIGVMEQF

-465 ADVSNWKDQSL
+465 ADVTNWKDQSL
-476 SLIDQKESE
+476 SLINQKESE

-523 NDREAEITQILAT
+523 SDREAEITQILAT

-543 LTQEQAERIKQLVSL
+543 LTQEQADRIKQLVSL
-558 QQKDMIRT
+558 QQKDMIKT

-573 QTALLDA
+573 QTALLNA
-580 FSSKQKAVTAETA
+580 FSSKQKAVTADTA

-604 QSTVKAAKERFN
+604 QATVKSAKERFN

-623 EMRKVGNITNEE
+623 EMRKVGNITDAE
-635 YSRMVNSAQDNYSK
+635 YSRMVNSAQDNYNQ
-649 IVSASDSGFDKVKD
+649 IVSASDDGFNKVKD
-663 KIIKSITDAGGKYNE
+663 KIIKSITEAGGKYNE
-678 KTGEL
+678 RTGEL
-683 KDKHGNMVDYMK
+683 KDAHGNMVDYMN
-695 GTPMETEVKVDT
+695 GTPMETKVKVDT
-707 KDAEKSVT
+707 KDAKKSVED
-715 AIQKKINNIKGRT
+715 IQTKINNIKGKT
-728 GANAVKVSVQT
+728 VSVKVNT

-753 SVPTMDSQAM
+753 SVPTMDTQTM